1 LIDAKRVAYLLIM
14 ALVLGVG
21 LVYLQTSRYQM
32 VDELIGLR
40 EDEQQIRQEVRG
52 QQVELSRR
60 MQNPEEMRQMLA
72 LYQIPVLAPGQ
83 ERLVEEEKLDLAR
96 TE

>member
-1 LIDAKRVAYLLIM
+1 M

-21 LVYLQTSRYQM
+21 LVYLQTARYQT
-32 VDELIGLR
+32 VNRLIGLR

-52 QQVELSRR
+52 QQVELSSR
-60 MQNPEEMRQMLA
+60 MQNPEQMRQL
-72 LYQIPVLAPGQ
+72 LTRYQIPVLAPGQ
-83 ERLVEEEKLDLAR
+83 EMAVPEDRVDLAR